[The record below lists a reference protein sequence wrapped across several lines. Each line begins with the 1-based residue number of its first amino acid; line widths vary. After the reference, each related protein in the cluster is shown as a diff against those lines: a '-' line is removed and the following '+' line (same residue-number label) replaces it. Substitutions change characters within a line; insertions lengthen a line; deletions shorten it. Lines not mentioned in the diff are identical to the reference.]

1 MEDLLEVIIGEIRDE
16 HEPGTDV
23 VIDGSGRYIVSG
35 SFDLDRVT
43 DLFETFHREEGIE
56 STTVGGLV
64 SELLG
69 RVPKPGEFVEHDGV
83 RIEVLASDDLRVDRV
98 RIGRP
103 QTVAHE

>member
-1 MEDLLEVIIGEIRDE
+1 
-16 HEPGTDV
+16 
-23 VIDGSGRYIVSG
+23 
-35 SFDLDRVT
+35 
-43 DLFETFHREEGIE
+43 
-56 STTVGGLV
+56 V

-98 RIGRP
+98 RIGPP